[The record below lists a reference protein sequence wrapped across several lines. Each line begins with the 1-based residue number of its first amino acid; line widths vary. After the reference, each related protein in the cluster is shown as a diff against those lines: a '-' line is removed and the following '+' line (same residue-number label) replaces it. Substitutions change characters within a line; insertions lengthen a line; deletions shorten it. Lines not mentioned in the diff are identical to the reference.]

1 MAPRIFSFS
10 FVLNLASLDSVLV
23 LVDHFLWFS
32 HFSSNYYRFSEAV
45 AFFGLC
51 VWLVPFIYF
60 VSLSASDNTL
70 PTDLGGDQKAKKSK
84 IGNHLLTF
92 MNFVLRKKA
101 DILPQKNAKSF

>member
-32 HFSSNYYRFSEAV
+32 HFSSNYYRFSEV
-45 AFFGLC
+45 ASFFGLC

-60 VSLSASDNTL
+60 ISLSASDNTL
-70 PTDLGGDQKAKKSK
+70 PTELGGGDQKGKNFKE
-84 IGNHLLTF
+84 TF
-92 MNFVLRKKA
+92 HRTNRL
-101 DILPQKNAKSF
+101 